1 MKRITQPL
9 LIGLGSLCVGLG
21 VIGIFVPVMPTTV
34 FFLLAAYFYARSSQ
48 RFYDRLLN
56 NRWFGAYIRNYRAG
70 RGIPLRQKV
79 FTLVVLWLTL
89 GYTGIFVVTSLWV
102 RLILALVAVGVTVHL
117 VMIKTYRAEEDTIK
131 SAPEASAG
139 EA

>member
-1 MKRITQPL
+1 MKRVTQLL

-21 VIGIFVPVMPTTV
+21 VIGIFVPVMPSTV

-48 RFYDRLLN
+48 RFYDALLN

-89 GYTGIFVVTSLWV
+89 GYTGIFVVSSVWV
-102 RLILALVAVGVTVHL
+102 RLILAAIAVGVTLHL
-117 VMIKTYRAEEDTIK
+117 VMIKTYRAEDG
-131 SAPEASAG
+131 A
-139 EA
+139 